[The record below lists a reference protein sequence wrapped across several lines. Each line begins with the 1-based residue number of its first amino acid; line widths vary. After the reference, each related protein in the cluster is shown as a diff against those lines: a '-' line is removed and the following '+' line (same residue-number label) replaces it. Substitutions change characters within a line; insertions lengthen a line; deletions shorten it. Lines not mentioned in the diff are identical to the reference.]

1 MIADDVMTR
10 SPVAIDVTAP
20 VSKAVALLASL
31 DIRHLPVV
39 DTSGALV
46 GLISD
51 RDVYGEVTPDAA
63 ASTVMSAPV
72 HCAHPDADIKAIAKL
87 MIDHK
92 IGAVPIVDA
101 KNALVGIVSY
111 IDILRSLTR

>member
-1 MIADDVMTR
+1 MPTAKDLMTR
-10 SPVAIDVTAP
+10 SPVAIDANAP

-39 DTSGALV
+39 GTSGALV
-46 GLISD
+46 GIISD

-72 HCAHPDADIKAIAKL
+72 HSARTDADVKTLAKL
-87 MIDHK
+87 MIDYK
-92 IGAVPIVDA
+92 IGAVPIVEAD
-101 KNALVGIVSY
+101 NTLVGIVSY
-111 IDILRSLTR
+111 VDILRSLT